1 MPQPFWLTPITLGDV
16 IVIMI
21 CKLKIDNRGRLTFPN
36 SFLKANEI
44 KKNSFV
50 SVIPVSGRTD
60 AMRLEFDWED
70 TDENDR

>member
-1 MPQPFWLTPITLGDV
+1 M
-16 IVIMI
+16 IMI
-21 CKLKIDNRGRLTFPN
+21 CKLKIDNRGRLTFPD

-60 AMRLEFDWED
+60 AVRLEFDWEE

>member
-1 MPQPFWLTPITLGDV
+1 M
-16 IVIMI
+16 IMI
-21 CKLKIDNRGRLTFPN
+21 CKLKIDNKGRLTFPN

-60 AMRLEFDWED
+60 AVRLEFDWED
-70 TDENDR
+70 TDENNK

>member
-1 MPQPFWLTPITLGDV
+1 M
-16 IVIMI
+16 IMI
-21 CKLKIDNRGRLTFPN
+21 CKLKIDNKGRLTLPN

-60 AMRLEFDWED
+60 AVRLEFDWED

>member
-1 MPQPFWLTPITLGDV
+1 MLIAK
-16 IVIMI
+16 I
-21 CKLKIDNRGRLTFPN
+21 KIDNKGRLTLPC

-60 AMRLEFDWED
+60 AVRLEFEWED
-70 TDENDR
+70 DNEDNR